1 VNSITEHR
9 NWWLLIILTIAT
21 ALRLYHLDFSFSN
34 DELSA
39 LTRTRFD
46 NFSDLISKGVNVD
59 FHPAFAQVFLY
70 FWSTIFGIS
79 EFTTRFPF
87 VLMGVASV
95 FVIYLLGKEMS
106 GEKTGL
112 LSAALAAVTGFFILY
127 SQLARPY
134 SPGLL
139 FTLLAAWG
147 WIRIIKHPHSNWN
160 IALATIAT
168 ALAMYTH
175 YFSFMTCGI
184 IWLALLP
191 MLNKFNWKS
200 FGIASIITGM
210 LFLPHLQIT
219 LLQLSYGGV
228 GSWLG
233 APEGDFLKKFL
244 LYVFNDSLWLGYT
257 VLVLFIVSIF
267 LSLRFFKLSKW
278 HLFSIAVFVLPF
290 IIGYYYSVH
299 INPVLQY
306 STLLFATPFLFFV
319 LFSFF
324 GDYIN
329 VKFTIAAL
337 LIVIVGGLYS
347 TIWGK
352 KHYEVAHFAVFRE
365 LAESIVQWDEEF
377 GEDQITKVASVHGD
391 YYLDYYFK
399 RMEHEP
405 NIVLYELQSD
415 SALQQLNQ
423 LTQNSSTKYFALA
436 WSNIYV
442 TPETYEM
449 VMRNYPHLIDYESY
463 FNSGVYLFS
472 KEPSAIN
479 VIKRTLIF
487 DSSNIIK
494 QDLKDSISDYVLQEN
509 QEFSKGFEGN
519 PLNMGLNGNE
529 HMIVQ
534 ATVSASST
542 SQLTLVFEY
551 NSTVNEK
558 IWYGSSLNPIFFN
571 GQDNGHQII
580 LSRKLDIQPH
590 PDDKL
595 SVYLWK
601 TSPDSVI
608 VHSLEVKFYK
618 EFLFESPKH

>member
-1 VNSITEHR
+1 VNSIIEHR
-9 NWWLLIILTIAT
+9 WWLLAILVIAT

-39 LTRTRFD
+39 LSRLGFD
-46 NFSDLISKGVNVD
+46 KFSDLINYGVRVD
-59 FHPAFAQVFLY
+59 AHPAFTQVFLY
-70 FWSTIFGIS
+70 YWSAVFGVS
-79 EFTTRFPF
+79 EIATRLPF
-87 VLMGVASV
+87 VLMGIGSV
-95 FVIYLLGKEMS
+95 LAIFLVGKEMF
-106 GEKTGL
+106 GEKIGL

-147 WIRIIKHPHSNWN
+147 WIRIIKYPHSNWN
-160 IALATIAT
+160 IALASIAT

-191 MLNKFNWKS
+191 MLNKLNWKS
-200 FGIASIITGM
+200 FGIASIITGL

-233 APEGDFLKKFL
+233 APESDYWKKYL
-244 LYVFNDSLWLGYT
+244 LYIFNESLWFEWT
-257 VLVLFIVSIF
+257 VFALFLFSIM
-267 LSLRFFKLSKW
+267 LSFRHLKPIKW
-278 HLFSIAVFVLPF
+278 HLFSLAVFVLPF
-290 IIGYYYSVH
+290 LIGYYYSIH

-306 STLLFATPFLFFV
+306 STLLFAAPFLFFV
-319 LFSFF
+319 LFSAF
-324 GDYIN
+324 GDYVN
-329 VKFTIAAL
+329 KKFTIVAL

-352 KHYEVAHFAVFRE
+352 KHYEVAHFGVFKE
-365 LAESIVQWDEEF
+365 LAESIVLWDKEF
-377 GEDQITKVASVHGD
+377 GEDQITIVVSVHGD
-391 YYLDYYFK
+391 YYLDYYFQ
-399 RMEHEP
+399 RMGHEP

-415 SALQQLNQ
+415 SALQRLNQ
-423 LTQNSSTKYFALA
+423 LTQNSSTKFFALA

-449 VMRNYPHLIDYESY
+449 VMRNYPYLIDYESY

-472 KEPSAIN
+472 KEKPEKDVIN
-479 VIKRTLIF
+479 RTLIF
-487 DSSNIIK
+487 DSSNIISK
-494 QDLKDSISDYVLQEN
+494 ELNDSISQYVLQEN

-519 PLNMGLNGNE
+519 PLNMGLSGNE
-529 HMIVQ
+529 HMIAR

-542 SQLTLVFEY
+542 SQLTVVFEY
-551 NSTVNEK
+551 NSAINEK
-558 IWYGSSLNPIFFN
+558 VWYGSSLNPIFFN
-571 GQDNGHQII
+571 GQNNRHQII
-580 LSRKLDIQPH
+580 LSRKLDIQSH

-618 EFLFESPKH
+618 EFLFESTKH